1 MVLIT
6 SNINITTALSD
17 WQTESTYVWCYLY
30 VNQINKECPSFNRL
44 CNPSADWMLFEISCK
59 LTLYKY

>member
-17 WQTESTYVWCYLY
+17 WQTESTNVWYYLY
-30 VNQINKECPSFNRL
+30 VNQINKECPSSNRL
-44 CNPSADWMLFEISCK
+44 YNPSADWMLFEFSCK